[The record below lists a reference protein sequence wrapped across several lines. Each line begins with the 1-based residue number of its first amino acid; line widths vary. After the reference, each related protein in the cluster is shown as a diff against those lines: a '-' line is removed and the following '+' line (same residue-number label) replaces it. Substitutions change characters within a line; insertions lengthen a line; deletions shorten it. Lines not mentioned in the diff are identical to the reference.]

1 MYAKVSFVKKDETL
15 SDPYDYSIDNKLA
28 YALEKDDF
36 VLVESSRS
44 VYGVGVFVG
53 LADEVSDP
61 SIVTKAVLQRL
72 DVPSYA
78 EYLKGVIT
86 NG

>member
-1 MYAKVSFVKKDETL
+1 MYAKIAFVKKDEKL
-15 SDPYDYSIDNKLA
+15 SDPYDYSIDNTLA

-44 VYGVGVFVG
+44 VYGVGVFVA
-53 LADEVSDP
+53 LTEEVADP

-78 EYLKGVIT
+78 EYMKGVVSH
-86 NG
+86 G

>member
-1 MYAKVSFVKKDETL
+1 MFAKVSFVKKDESL
-15 SDPYDYSIDNKLA
+15 SDPYDYSIDNTLT

-53 LADEVSDP
+53 LAEEVSDP

-72 DVPSYA
+72 EVPSYA
-78 EYLKGVIT
+78 KYLKGVIT